1 MSDDLNKK
9 IKQITD
15 ILGQENI
22 PDNVKGLLS
31 LLTNPG
37 PKEESVPHSM
47 ENQIPNREEKRERT
61 DLDEN
66 LEMVRKM
73 KRIMDRMGSNNDP
86 RINLLTA
93 IKPFLSTSRQK
104 KVGNAIKMIT
114 MTSVARL
121 LEENDILNQ

>member
-9 IKQITD
+9 IKQ

-31 LLTNPG
+31 LLTNSS
-37 PKEESVPHSM
+37 PKEEPAPHNM
-47 ENQIPNREEKRERT
+47 ENQFSAKEERREKS
-61 DLDEN
+61 DLEEN
-66 LEMVRKM
+66 LEMVRKIT
-73 KRIMDRMGSNNDP
+73 KVMDRVGTNNDP

-104 KVGNAIKMIT
+104 KVGNAIKMIS
-114 MTSVARL
+114 MSSVARL
-121 LEENDILNQ
+121 LDENDILHL